1 MECTQKPLAFVRLSG
16 GCQWLG
22 IAFGNTMHRQ
32 SSLYKHGESW
42 LRKIDRVVEKF
53 HANGFVHG
61 DLRLSNITVPCT
73 TVYGSPRSHA
83 RNGTKFR
90 LGRPSSRARQCSSF
104 FLSLR
109 VFSCILLTVLRLL
122 PRVRQQAPFKLR
134 LKAKQHTRPNPNH
147 NASRPHC
154 LSLSPFLFSTP
165 LVSSHALGQ
174 HLTTQ
179 AATTR

>member
-1 MECTQKPLAFVRLSG
+1 VARHR
-16 GCQWLG
+16 
-22 IAFGNTMHRQ
+22 IGNTVNSVSFLLRQ

-90 LGRPSSRARQCSSF
+90 LGAPVLTCSSQCSSF
-104 FLSLR
+104 FLSL
-109 VFSCILLTVLRLL
+109 FSCILLTVLRLL
-122 PRVRQQAPFKLR
+122 PRVRQQAPFKLQ
-134 LKAKQHTRPNPNH
+134 LKAKQHPSPNPNP
-147 NASRPHC
+147 NASPFTF
-154 LSLSPFLFSTP
+154 PFLYTSR
-165 LVSSHALGQ
+165 LVSRPRTTPNNTSRHHAVVARSL
-174 HLTTQ
+174 LSISF
-179 AATTR
+179 

>member
-1 MECTQKPLAFVRLSG
+1 MYTKATCLRKAFR
-16 GCQWLG
+16 WLPVARHR
-22 IAFGNTMHRQ
+22 IGNTVNSVSFLLRQ

-53 HANGFVHG
+53 YANGFVHG
-61 DLRLSNITVPCT
+61 DLRLSNITVSCT

-90 LGRPSSRARQCSSF
+90 LGAPVLTCSSQCSSF
-104 FLSLR
+104 FFLSSPASSLQYCGYCL
-109 VFSCILLTVLRLL
+109 VFGNKHPSSCDSRRSNIPAPIPTPML
-122 PRVRQQAPFKLR
+122 P
-134 LKAKQHTRPNPNH
+134 
-147 NASRPHC
+147 
-154 LSLSPFLFSTP
+154 LSPFLFSTP